1 MATPPNQK
9 TPEAVG
15 EPREHRNA
23 GPAHAGPARHTS
35 SLGTGRYEP
44 RDLAELM
51 RYCKIVI
58 QSDLCPRHIKSP
70 ADAML
75 IIQRGA
81 ELGLSAVNALQNLNV
96 ISGKV
101 TMPAA
106 LAVGVVKASEA
117 CEYFTCIESTDEYST
132 WETKRRGNP
141 EPTRYTFSKH
151 DAQVAGLWGSGT
163 WRKYPRN
170 LLAARASMNLARME
184 YQDVLVGV
192 YTPEEMEGTDEPTRE
207 RRSAPAPVKSRKGPI
222 TEPTPEPTLEGLSK
236 SASEADQKNA
246 EPAQKTSPQEASV
259 HWSEQTVDNPRD
271 KSRTKK
277 WQKQNERFHAL
288 MRTGD
293 VEEHCDAFRALI
305 KERHGVNSW
314 THVPAEMLQKWCDV
328 IGKRS
333 DEVGEDDATSERARW
348 VVEKLT
354 QHAETEQKAE
364 KTENAENS

>member
-9 TPEAVG
+9 TPEATS
-15 EPREHRNA
+15 EPRD
-23 GPAHAGPARHTS
+23 AHGRAAAS
-35 SLGTGRYEP
+35 SRQTGALGTGRYEP

-51 RYCKIVI
+51 RYCKIVV

-96 ISGKV
+96 INGKV

-192 YTPEEMEGTDEPTRE
+192 YTPEEMEDVDEPS
-207 RRSAPAPVKSRKGPI
+207 RRPSPAPSRSEPAPEPAAAPEPVAEAPAEQTAPVD
-222 TEPTPEPTLEGLSK
+222 PT
-236 SASEADQKNA
+236 
-246 EPAQKTSPQEASV
+246 ASV
-259 HWSEQTVDNPRD
+259 HWSEQTVARPRD

-288 MRTGD
+288 MRTND
-293 VEEHCDAFRALI
+293 VEEHCDAFRDLM
-305 KERHGVNSW
+305 KDRHDVESW
-314 THVPAEMLQKWCDV
+314 THIPAELLQKWCDV
-328 IGKRS
+328 IAKRS
-333 DEVGEDDATSERARW
+333 DEVDGEGDEAMSERARW
-348 VVEKLT
+348 VVEKLE
-354 QHAETEQKAE
+354 QHAEHAQKDGEAGE
-364 KTENAENS
+364 ADNS

>member
-1 MATPPNQK
+1 MGSPPNQK
-9 TPEAVG
+9 TPEAANEVRPIN
-15 EPREHRNA
+15 ERDAASMRSS
-23 GPAHAGPARHTS
+23 S

-96 ISGKV
+96 INGKV
-101 TMPAA
+101 AMPAA

-141 EPTRYTFSKH
+141 ESTRYTFSKH

-192 YTPEEMEGTDEPTRE
+192 YTPEEMESVDPPAPQRAPSRAPT
-207 RRSAPAPVKSRKGPI
+207 APAPQQSL
-222 TEPTPEPTLEGLSK
+222 EEASEPEP
-236 SASEADQKNA
+236 Q
-246 EPAQKTSPQEASV
+246 AQSV
-259 HWSEQTVDNPRD
+259 HWSEKQVEKARD
-271 KSRTKK
+271 RSRTKK

-293 VEEHCDAFRALI
+293 VEEHCDAFRDLVKA
-305 KERHGVNSW
+305 RHGLESW
-314 THVPAEMLQKWCDV
+314 THLPAELLEKWCDV
-328 IGKRS
+328 IAKHS
-333 DEVGEDDATSERARW
+333 DAVDEDDEEAVSERAQW
-348 VVEKLT
+348 VEQKLT
-354 QHAETEQKAE
+354 QHAEQEAE
-364 KTENAENS
+364 GSDD

>member
-1 MATPPNQK
+1 MANAPSQHPDQQRPHNQK
-9 TPEAVG
+9 TPEASG
-15 EPREHRNA
+15 EPREPHHRQ
-23 GPAHAGPARHTS
+23 HAGPRGA
-35 SLGTGRYEP
+35 SLSTGRYEP
-44 RDLAELM
+44 RDLGELM
-51 RYCKIVI
+51 RYCKIVV

-96 ISGKV
+96 IGGKV

-192 YTPEEMEGTDEPTRE
+192 YTPEEMEDVDPTPQPTP
-207 RRSAPAPVKSRKGPI
+207 SANASPTPAPAPTNLAEDSVPEQTDER
-222 TEPTPEPTLEGLSK
+222 PT
-236 SASEADQKNA
+236 
-246 EPAQKTSPQEASV
+246 
-259 HWSEQTVDNPRD
+259 HWSEQAIDNPRD
-271 KSRTKK
+271 KSRAKK

-293 VEEHCDAFRALI
+293 VEAHCQAFREFI
-305 KERHGVNSW
+305 KDRHQVESW
-314 THVPAEMLQKWCDV
+314 THIPAELLEKWCDV
-328 IGKRS
+328 LARRS
-333 DEVGEDDATSERARW
+333 DAADDDAASERAAW
-348 VVEKLT
+348 VVQKLT
-354 QHAETEQKAE
+354 MHAEGSADDS
-364 KTENAENS
+364 AA

>member
-1 MATPPNQK
+1 MANAPSQNPTNQK
-9 TPEAVG
+9 TPEAAA
-15 EPREHRNA
+15 EPREHHHRQPEVPRPS
-23 GPAHAGPARHTS
+23 GPLS
-35 SLGTGRYEP
+35 TGRYEP

-51 RYCKIVI
+51 RYCKIVV

-96 ISGKV
+96 INGKV

-141 EPTRYTFSKH
+141 EPTRYTFAKH

-192 YTPEEMEGTDEPTRE
+192 YTPEEMEGGEAPV
-207 RRSAPAPVKSRKGPI
+207 RRAPAPEAQPPAELVEDSVP
-222 TEPTPEPTLEGLSK
+222 
-236 SASEADQKNA
+236 EADADTQR
-246 EPAQKTSPQEASV
+246 PV
-259 HWSEQTVDNPRD
+259 HWSEQSVENPRD
-271 KSRTKK
+271 KSRARK

-293 VEEHCDAFRALI
+293 LEEHCEAFRELI
-305 KERHGVNSW
+305 KARHGVESW
-314 THVPAEMLQKWCDV
+314 THLPAEVIEKWCDV
-328 IGKRS
+328 LAKRS
-333 DEVGEDDATSERARW
+333 DEVPEDGDEALSERAQW
-348 VVEKLT
+348 VTRKLT
-354 QHAETEQKAE
+354 QHAQASEDA
-364 KTENAENS
+364 

>member
-9 TPEAVG
+9 TPEANHI
-15 EPREHRNA
+15 EPQDH
-23 GPAHAGPARHTS
+23 HAAKERS
-35 SLGTGRYEP
+35 SGTLPKGSLSTGRYEP
-44 RDLAELM
+44 RDLGELM

-141 EPTRYTFSKH
+141 EATRYTFSKH

-192 YTPEEMEGTDEPTRE
+192 YTPEELE
-207 RRSAPAPVKSRKGPI
+207 APEQTTPPS
-222 TEPTPEPTLEGLSK
+222 PTPEPAAERSPAVLQEESVPEP
-236 SASEADQKNA
+236 SEDR
-246 EPAQKTSPQEASV
+246 PV
-259 HWSEQTVDNPRD
+259 HWSEEPVENPRD

-288 MRTGD
+288 MRTAD
-293 VEEHCDAFRALI
+293 VEVHCEAFREMV
-305 KERHGVNSW
+305 KQRHEVSSW
-314 THVPAEMLQKWCDV
+314 THLPSEFIGKWCDLIAKKGDE
-328 IGKRS
+328 IG
-333 DEVGEDDATSERARW
+333 DNGEDSTSERARW
-348 VVEKLT
+348 VQQKLT
-354 QHAETEQKAE
+354 KHAEAVESAE
-364 KTENAENS
+364 SDESSGA

>member
-9 TPEAVG
+9 TPEASHL
-15 EPREHRNA
+15 EPQDH
-23 GPAHAGPARHTS
+23 HAS
-35 SLGTGRYEP
+35 SERPTGALPTGSLSTGRYEP
-44 RDLAELM
+44 RDLGELM

-141 EPTRYTFSKH
+141 EATRYTFSKH

-192 YTPEEMEGTDEPTRE
+192 YTPEELDAPEQ
-207 RRSAPAPVKSRKGPI
+207 PAPS
-222 TEPTPEPTLEGLSK
+222 PTPAPSSVEPNQPS
-236 SASEADQKNA
+236 
-246 EPAQKTSPQEASV
+246 EPAQPAQSTAASDMQEESVPEPSAERPV
-259 HWSEQTVDNPRD
+259 HWSEEPVENPRD

-277 WQKQNERFHAL
+277 WQAQNERFHAL
-288 MRTGD
+288 MRIGD
-293 VEEHCDAFRALI
+293 VEEHCEAFRNMI
-305 KERHGVNSW
+305 KQRHGVSSW
-314 THVPAEMLQKWCDV
+314 THLPSEFIGKWCDL
-328 IGKRS
+328 IAKRS
-333 DEVGEDDATSERARW
+333 DEVEEGDEDAVSERAQW
-348 VVEKLT
+348 VERKLT
-354 QHAETEQKAE
+354 QQK
-364 KTENAENS
+364 KTQ

>member
-1 MATPPNQK
+1 MAKAPNRK
-9 TPEAVG
+9 TPEATP
-15 EPREHRNA
+15 EARDTHSPRHEHPRPNNA
-23 GPAHAGPARHTS
+23 
-35 SLGTGRYEP
+35 LGTGRYEP

-141 EPTRYTFSKH
+141 EATRYTFSKH

-192 YTPEEMEGTDEPTRE
+192 YTPEELDAPE
-207 RRSAPAPVKSRKGPI
+207 PAPSQKV
-222 TEPTPEPTLEGLSK
+222 EPS
-236 SASEADQKNA
+236 
-246 EPAQKTSPQEASV
+246 EPALEEDSVPIEDQDQAPEAQQTQPARQEQAPEL
-259 HWSEQTVDNPRD
+259 HWSELPVDEPSD
-271 KSRTKK
+271 QSEGEA
-277 WQKQNERFHAL
+277 WQKQHERFHNL
-288 MRTGD
+288 MRIND
-293 VEEHCDAFRALI
+293 VEEHLEAFRNFI
-305 KERHGVNSW
+305 KARHGIESW
-314 THVPAEMLQKWCDV
+314 TQLPAELLTRWCDLIV
-328 IGKRS
+328 RKSPTPSDGKPS
-333 DEVGEDDATSERARW
+333 DRAAWVER
-348 VVEKLT
+348 KLT
-354 QHAETEQKAE
+354 RYAEQRQ
-364 KTENAENS
+364 S